1 MPDES
6 VLLINLAPEEIRHIQ
21 ELLSHFDLE
30 IGSIAV
36 PAIGDAEPYFKQ
48 GDLILVI
55 LGLRGHQKRPDQDV
69 HLVRR
74 LIGRSVPL
82 LVLISQEQATK
93 ARQYL
98 RAGAD
103 EYWILPLD
111 STAFPPRLEVL
122 LEWGQSALSE
132 EFIRRQEVSMSKPRR
147 TSSFYR
153 AYYAFRNLFTPAA
166 SKKTMP
172 SELVPLIANK
182 WKKIRRLGFGTQA
195 EIWLVKEE
203 GGDTLSVAKIPH
215 SRLMNTT
222 FLRVA
227 AILRRMAGHP
237 NAVQLKEIVKE
248 DGRVILIQ
256 EYLEGPTL
264 RDLLDQGMGSVT
276 KEKVFLELLAVVAH
290 AHEQNIMHRDIKP
303 ENVIITPA
311 GVSKLL
317 DFGAGKDL
325 SRWSTSGTAIGTR
338 PFMAPEQIMGMSRLA
353 SDVWSLGVMLYLFS
367 TGSFPYYDD
376 NQKVLMDLIL
386 ECNPESPRKLEPELP
401 LQLES
406 IILRCLEKDPDQR
419 YSNAVILRSE
429 LLRVFP
435 GFGGGKV
442 LPQS

>member
-1 MPDES
+1 MPDDS
-6 VLLINLAPEEIRHIQ
+6 VVLVHLTPEEIRHIQ
-21 ELLSHFDLE
+21 ELLSHFDLG
-30 IGSIAV
+30 IGSVTV
-36 PAIGDAEPYFKQ
+36 PAIKDAERYFNHK
-48 GDLILVI
+48 DILLVI
-55 LGLRGHQKRPDQDV
+55 LRVSEHQKRPDQDV

-74 LIGRSVPL
+74 LIGRSIPL
-82 LVLISQEQATK
+82 LVLVSPDQATK
-93 ARQYL
+93 AREYL

-122 LEWGQSALSE
+122 LEWGLSALSE
-132 EFIRRQEVSMSKPRR
+132 EFTRHQEGSMPKQHR

-153 AYYAFRNLFTPAA
+153 VYYAFRNLFTPAG

-172 SELVPLIANK
+172 PELVPLIANK
-182 WKKIRRLGFGTQA
+182 WKKIRSLGFGAQA
-195 EIWLVKEE
+195 EVWLVKDER
-203 GGDTLSVAKIPH
+203 GDTLSVAKVPH
-215 SRLMNTT
+215 SRQMNTR

-227 AILRRMAGHP
+227 AILRRMEGHT
-237 NAVQLKEIVKE
+237 NAVQLREVVKD
-248 DGRVILIQ
+248 DGRVIIIQ
-256 EYLEGPTL
+256 EYIEGSTL
-264 RDLLDQGMGSVT
+264 QDLLNQGMDSGT
-276 KEKVFLELLAVVAH
+276 KEKVFLELLEVVAH

-311 GVSKLL
+311 GISKLL

-325 SRWSTSGTAIGTR
+325 SRWSTSGTTIGTR
-338 PFMAPEQIMGMSRLA
+338 PFMAPEQIMGKSRLA

-367 TGSFPYYDD
+367 TGLLPFYDD
-376 NQKVLMDLIL
+376 NQKILMDLIL

-406 IILRCLEKDPDQR
+406 VILKCLQKDPDQR
-419 YSNAVILRSE
+419 YPNAAILRSE

-435 GFGGGKV
+435 GFGEGKV

>member
-6 VLLINLAPEEIRHIQ
+6 VLLVNLTPEEIRHIQ

-36 PAIGDAEPYFKQ
+36 PAIGDAEPYFNR
-48 GDLILVI
+48 GDLLLVI
-55 LGLRGHQKRPDQDV
+55 LGVRGHQKRPDQDV

-82 LVLISQEQATK
+82 LVLVSPDQATK
-93 ARQYL
+93 TREYL

-111 STAFPPRLEVL
+111 STAFPPRLGVL
-122 LEWGQSALSE
+122 IEWGQSALSE
-132 EFIRRQEVSMSKPRR
+132 EYTRRQEVSTSKPRR
-147 TSSFYR
+147 TASFYR
-153 AYYAFRNLFTPAA
+153 VYYAFRNLFTPAA

-172 SELVPLIANK
+172 SELIPLIANK

-203 GGDTLSVAKIPH
+203 SGDTLSVAKVPH
-215 SRLMNTT
+215 SRQMNTT

-237 NAVQLKEIVKE
+237 NAVQLKEVIKE

-264 RDLLDQGMGSVT
+264 RDLLNHGMDSVS
-276 KEKVFLELLAVVAH
+276 KEKVFLELLDVVAH

-303 ENVIITPA
+303 ENVILTPA

-338 PFMAPEQIMGMSRLA
+338 PFMAPEQIMGKSRLA

-367 TGSFPYYDD
+367 TGSLPFYDD

-386 ECNPESPRKLEPELP
+386 ECNPESPRNLEPELP

-406 IILRCLEKDPDQR
+406 IILTCLQKDPNQR
-419 YSNAVILRSE
+419 YSNAAILRSE

-435 GFGGGKV
+435 GFGEGKV

>member
-1 MPDES
+1 VPDES
-6 VLLINLAPEEIRHIQ
+6 VLLVKLTPEEIRHIQ
-21 ELLSHFDLE
+21 ELLSHFDLG

-36 PAIGDAEPYFKQ
+36 PAIGDAEQHFNR
-48 GDLILVI
+48 GNLVLVI
-55 LGLRGHQKRPDQDV
+55 LRVSEHQKRPDQEV

-74 LIGRSVPL
+74 LIGRSIPL
-82 LVLISQEQATK
+82 MVLVSPDQATK
-93 ARQYL
+93 TREFL

-132 EFIRRQEVSMSKPRR
+132 EFTRRQAQSMPKPRR
-147 TSSFYR
+147 TSYLHR
-153 AYYAFRNLFTPAA
+153 VYYAFRNLFTHAG
-166 SKKTMP
+166 SKRTVS
-172 SELVPLIANK
+172 SELIPLIANK

-195 EIWLVKEE
+195 EVWLVQEE
-203 GGDTLSVAKIPH
+203 SGDTLSVAKIPH
-215 SRLMNTT
+215 SRQMNTT

-237 NAVQLKEIVKE
+237 NAVQLKEVVKD
-248 DGRVILIQ
+248 DGRVIIIQ
-256 EYLEGPTL
+256 EYLEGSTL
-264 RDLLDQGMGSVT
+264 HDLLNQGMDSVT
-276 KEKVFLELLAVVAH
+276 KEKVFLELLEVVAH

-338 PFMAPEQIMGMSRLA
+338 PFMAPEQIMGNSSLA
-353 SDVWSLGVMLYLFS
+353 SDVWSLGIMLYLFS
-367 TGSFPYYDD
+367 TGLLPFNDD
-376 NQKVLMDLIL
+376 NPKVLMDLIV
-386 ECNPESPRKLEPELP
+386 ECNPESPRNLEPELP

-406 IILRCLEKDPDQR
+406 IILKCLQKDPNQR
-419 YSNAVILRSE
+419 YLNAKMLRSE
-429 LLRVFP
+429 LMSVFP
-435 GFGGGKV
+435 GFGQGKV